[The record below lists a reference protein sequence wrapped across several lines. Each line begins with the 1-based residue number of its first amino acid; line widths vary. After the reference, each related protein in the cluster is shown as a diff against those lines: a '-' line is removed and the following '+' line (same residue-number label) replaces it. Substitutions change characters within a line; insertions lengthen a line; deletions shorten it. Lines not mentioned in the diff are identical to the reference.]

1 MANDTNNIITKYRK
15 KIVRE
20 GILKSYSIGD
30 SIGLFA
36 LALTVLLSWFFGFKE
51 GIYVGIALCFACTS
65 VISPILYYKRYRP
78 TAKAVAKRV
87 DELGLEERVLTMVE
101 LEGDNSYIAARQRE
115 DTHSALRSLNSLA
128 APAMVFS
135 VAIVVVAA
143 VALLC
148 GASTVTVGALYA
160 ADVIPD
166 GMSLVAEKKLPE
178 TYVVTYSVGAGG
190 GGTIVMYTDDW
201 ENEQSVLEE
210 IIVTE
215 GEDAPA
221 VLAVEDKDHMFIG
234 WSDGVTE
241 AYRQDRNLTAAKKV
255 EALFIKLEDGAEEP
269 EKAPFDVPQ
278 IYREPSDNENNNDE
292 DTDAPPWDSGQNE
305 GQPGDNDA
313 NGAGPGE
320 QMQSATGNQIYDGNT
335 FYGDSYGQAHD
346 SAMDRLGSDES
357 MSGDLKDGIS
367 NYYDSIEQNSSQ
379 TGEGEGEGGNASVT
393 PGDDGGN

>member
-1 MANDTNNIITKYRK
+1 MANDNNIITKYRK

-30 SIGLFA
+30 SVGLFV

-51 GIYVGIALCFACTS
+51 GIYVGLGLYVACMS
-65 VISPILYYKRYRP
+65 VISPILYYKHYRP

-101 LEGDNSYIAARQRE
+101 LEGDDSYIAARQRE
-115 DTHSALRSLNSLA
+115 DTHRALRSLYSVA

-143 VALLC
+143 IALLC
-148 GASTVTVGALYA
+148 GASTLTVGALYA

-166 GMSLVAEKKLPE
+166 GMSLVTEEKLPE
-178 TYVVTYSVGAGG
+178 TYVVTYFVGNEG

-201 ENEQSVLEE
+201 ENEQSALEE
-210 IIVTE
+210 IVVTE

-221 VLAVEDKDHMFIG
+221 VLAVEDKDYVFVG

-241 AYRQDRNLTAAKKV
+241 AYRQDCNLTGNKKV
-255 EALFIKLEDGAEEP
+255 EAVFMKVEEEAEDP
-269 EKAPFDVPQ
+269 ERAPFDVPLV
-278 IYREPSDNENNNDE
+278 YREPSENDDNSESDP
-292 DTDAPPWDSGQNE
+292 DAPPWAGDSQGQN
-305 GQPGDNDA
+305 QPGDS

-320 QMQSATGNQIYDGNT
+320 KMESAPDNQIYDGQT
-335 FYGDSYGQAHD
+335 FYGDSYGQAHQD
-346 SAMDRLGSDES
+346 AMDRLGSDDS
-357 MSGDLKDGIS
+357 MSGDLKEGVS

-379 TGEGEGEGGNASVT
+379 PGEGEGEGDMSGE
-393 PGDDGGN
+393 GGN

>member
-1 MANDTNNIITKYRK
+1 MAENVFKDYRT

-20 GILKSYSIGD
+20 GIVKSILLGG

-36 LALTVLLSWFFGFKE
+36 LALTVLFSWFFGFKE
-51 GIYVGIALCFACTS
+51 GLYVGLGLLAACTAAF
-65 VISPILYYKRYRP
+65 SPVFYYKRYRP

-87 DELGLEERVLTMVE
+87 DELGLEERALTMVE
-101 LEGDNSYIAARQRE
+101 LENDDSYIAARQRE
-115 DTHSALRSLNSLA
+115 DTHSALRALRSFA

-135 VAIVVVAA
+135 VALIVTAA
-143 VALLC
+143 IALLL
-148 GASTVTVGALYA
+148 GASTLTVGALYA

-166 GMSLVAEKKLPE
+166 GMSLVTEEKLPD
-178 TYVVTYSVGAGG
+178 TYVITYAVGAGG
-190 GGTIVMYTDDW
+190 GGSIVMYTDDW

-221 VLAVEDKDHMFIG
+221 VLAVEDENYLFVG

-241 AYRQDRNLTAAKKV
+241 AYRQDRNLSATKKV
-255 EALFIKLEDGAEEP
+255 EAIFMKLEDEADGP

-278 IYREPSDNENNNDE
+278 IYREPSENDDNKEPDPN
-292 DTDAPPWDSGQNE
+292 APPWLGESEGQH
-305 GQPGDNDA
+305 QPGDT

-320 QMQSATGNQIYDGNT
+320 QMQSAAGNQVYDGQT
-335 FYGDSYGQAHD
+335 FYGDPYEDEHN
-346 SAMDRLGSDES
+346 SAMDRLGSDDS

-367 NYYDSIEQNSSQ
+367 DYYDSIEQNSSQ
-379 TGEGEGEGGNASVT
+379 TGEGEGGEDLSGEGGN
-393 PGDDGGN
+393 